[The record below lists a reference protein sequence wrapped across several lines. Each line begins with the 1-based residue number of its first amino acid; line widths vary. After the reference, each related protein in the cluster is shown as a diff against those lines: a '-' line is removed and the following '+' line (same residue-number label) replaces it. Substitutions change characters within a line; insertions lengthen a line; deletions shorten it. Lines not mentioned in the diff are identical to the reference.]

1 MSDQRHPDHGVPEV
15 CGAAA
20 TQVDRLA
27 DALAQAAWDVDRYAG
42 DADEHTWSG
51 QGADAF
57 RESVADTRRRADA
70 AVDSWG
76 RVSEALTTYARRLA
90 QVQDEADGVRS
101 RLRVAE
107 DDLDDHRRSLARAK
121 AEVLSGDGSS
131 AGRVVALTRL
141 IAETQRTIDAR
152 LLELDEI
159 GRDRARQD
167 QRTAADLL
175 DAAGPGAQA
184 WAGVAF
190 RGNGTQRPVADVVA
204 DVLRRVGRGGELT
217 GGDYDLLARL
227 LAMYSGD
234 PDVMSA
240 FVAGLGP
247 AGLVGLM
254 NSFAATGGSGCG
266 FPRSEVSA
274 PDLAA
279 ALATALAT
287 ASRTWPP
294 DEQHWFG
301 RTLVDATGTG
311 VTSHPGADVVGVQVV
326 AHLLAAGGLAPRV
339 ALGALVRVEEL
350 RVDDPD
356 RFALLT
362 HTSGRHDAG
371 SGVFAH
377 RSIGLAASVFAQV
390 ARIPDDALD
399 FFASRP
405 AEVTTYWFG
414 EHDWSGN
421 RFAAP
426 TAVLDAVVNSPSARA
441 AHHAVP
447 VGDAWVT
454 VTGFASLAVEAL
466 GGNLALRV
474 GTVSPDAARGI
485 AAALGAYAGETAAG
499 LVGVAEPWEGRHAFW
514 IVCPGGVSV
523 RAPRLAV
530 SGGNLS
536 RLLGIATLDP
546 GALAV
551 YGGHVAEYATRVR
564 DHLTGPTHPT
574 AAKAAALL
582 GQVGAL
588 YGLTYASYSLEGHL
602 QAQEVSDRARRDLDA
617 ILTLAALVPGFST
630 GSGVVDYLAQ
640 VAQVGLGQVGAVR
653 MPGVLADGEL
663 DAVIDRGLDSGQV
676 AMGAFA
682 DALTA
687 GWDQIDPPY
696 TRDDGRPVPAA
707 EVVGQLALD
716 YGTVASA
723 YSNRVGSAALD
734 VVVPGEDH
742 PRNRGAMP

>member
-20 TQVDRLA
+20 TEVDRLA
-27 DALAQAAWDVDRYAG
+27 DALAQASWDVDRYAG

-57 RESVADTRRRADA
+57 RETVADTRRRAHA

-90 QVQDEADGVRS
+90 QAQDEADGVRS

-131 AGRVVALTRL
+131 AGQVVALTRL

-204 DVLRRVGRGGELT
+204 EVLRRLRGGRELT
-217 GGDYDLLARL
+217 GRDHDLVAQLLAL
-227 LAMYSGD
+227 YSSD
-234 PDVMSA
+234 PEVMSA

-254 NSFAATGGSGCG
+254 NSFAATGGGG
-266 FPRSEVSA
+266 FPRGEVA
-274 PDLAA
+274 ATDLAA
-279 ALATALAT
+279 ALATGLAT

-311 VTSHPGADVVGVQVV
+311 VTDHPGADVVGVQVV
-326 AHLLAAGGLAPRV
+326 AHLLSVAGLAPRV
-339 ALGALVRVEEL
+339 ALGALERVEEI
-350 RVDDPD
+350 RVHDPD
-356 RFALLT
+356 RFVLLT

-371 SGVFAH
+371 SGIFAH
-377 RSIGLAASVFAQV
+377 RSISLAASVFAQV

-414 EHDWSGN
+414 QHDWSGN

-426 TAVLDAVVNSPSARA
+426 AAVLDAVVNSPTSRA
-441 AHHAVP
+441 AHHSVP

-454 VTGFASLAVEAL
+454 VTGFASRAFEAL
-466 GGNLALRV
+466 GGNLALRA

-499 LVGVAEPWEGRHAFW
+499 LVGVAEPGSEVDSFSIIGPH
-514 IVCPGGVSV
+514 GVAID
-523 RAPRLAV
+523 APELRV
-530 SGGNLS
+530 NPGNLS
-536 RLLGIATLDP
+536 RLLGIVTLDP

-564 DHLTGPTHPT
+564 DHLTGPTHP
-574 AAKAAALL
+574 AAAEAAAML

-602 QAQEVSDRARRDLDA
+602 QSKEVSDRARRDLDA

-640 VAQVGLGQVGAVR
+640 VTQVGLGQVGAAR

-723 YSNRVGSAALD
+723 YSNRAGSAALD
-734 VVVPGEDH
+734 VRVLGEDQ

>member
-20 TQVDRLA
+20 TEVDRLA
-27 DALAQAAWDVDRYAG
+27 DALAQASWDVNRYAG

-57 RESVADTRRRADA
+57 RETVADTRRRADA

-107 DDLDDHRRSLARAK
+107 DDLEDHRRRLVRAK
-121 AEVLSGDGSS
+121 AEVLSGDGTS

-190 RGNGTQRPVADVVA
+190 RGNGTQRPVAEVVA
-204 DVLRRVGRGGELT
+204 EVLRRLRGGRELT
-217 GGDYDLLARL
+217 GRDHDLVAQLLAL
-227 LAMYSGD
+227 YSSD
-234 PDVMSA
+234 PEVMSA

-254 NSFAATGGSGCG
+254 NSFAATGGGG
-266 FPRSEVSA
+266 FPRGEVA
-274 PDLAA
+274 ATDLAA
-279 ALATALAT
+279 ALATGLAT

-294 DEQHWFG
+294 AEQHWFG

-311 VTSHPGADVVGVQVV
+311 VTDHPGADVVGVQVV
-326 AHLLAAGGLAPRV
+326 AHLLSVAGLAPRV
-339 ALGALVRVEEL
+339 ALGALERVEEI
-350 RVDDPD
+350 RVHDPD

-377 RSIGLAASVFAQV
+377 RSISLAASVFAQV

-426 TAVLDAVVNSPSARA
+426 AAVLDAVVNSPTSRA
-441 AHHAVP
+441 AHHSVP

-454 VTGFASLAVEAL
+454 VTGFASRAFEAL
-466 GGNLALRV
+466 GGNLALRA

-499 LVGVAEPWEGRHAFW
+499 LVGVAEPGLNAHFFTIIGPDGMAAT
-514 IVCPGGVSV
+514 
-523 RAPRLAV
+523 APRLDV
-530 SGGNLS
+530 SAGNLS

-551 YGGHVAEYATRVR
+551 YGSHVAEYATRVR

-574 AAKAAALL
+574 AGEAAALL

-617 ILTLAALVPGFST
+617 ILTVAALVPGFST

-640 VAQVGLGQVGAVR
+640 LAQVGLGQVGAAR

-676 AMGAFA
+676 AMAAFA

-723 YSNRVGSAALD
+723 YSNRAGSAALD
-734 VVVPGEDH
+734 VRVLGEDQ